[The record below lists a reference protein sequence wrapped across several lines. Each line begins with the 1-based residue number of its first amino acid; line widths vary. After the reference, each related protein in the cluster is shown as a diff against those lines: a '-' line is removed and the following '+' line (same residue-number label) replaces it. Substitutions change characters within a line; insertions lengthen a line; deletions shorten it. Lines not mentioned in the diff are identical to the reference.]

1 MERAEVLSGFL
12 YDHPGKHVQ
21 AKPRIHA
28 KNFQS
33 FWSAGA
39 GWGVF
44 SNAVRENRLHFSLSV
59 KAGSLICRTVTLH
72 TLGTAGE
79 TSVIAGKK
87 KIAHQA
93 KRNDKEIVITFNE
106 DVRLEEGDRLTIII

>member
-1 MERAEVLSGFL
+1 MLWSAVAALTSAFSAWGALLALSGFL

-28 KNFQS
+28 ENFQS

-44 SNAVRENRLHFSLSV
+44 SNAVRESNPVEAPAPVELRGSRTHCAGLPLANR
-59 KAGSLICRTVTLH
+59 A
-72 TLGTAGE
+72 TAIE
-79 TSVIAGKK
+79 S
-87 KIAHQA
+87 
-93 KRNDKEIVITFNE
+93 
-106 DVRLEEGDRLTIII
+106 